1 MGKGEFH
8 LRPDPCNNADHDH
21 EPTLVILNSHVAG
34 IVTVLF
40 PGPAIADR
48 VKPGHLKQLLD
59 VKVAMKNGVVQG
71 QIKGLVFGEH
81 LLDLQIEVLPLIGAV
96 KVVYNQKAS
105 TQQVFPEAV
114 RLCLGEVEV
123 TDLNGVEKGMFE

>member
-1 MGKGEFH
+1 MEWSRG
-8 LRPDPCNNADHDH
+8 R
-21 EPTLVILNSHVAG
+21 S
-34 IVTVLF
+34 
-40 PGPAIADR
+40 
-48 VKPGHLKQLLD
+48 
-59 VKVAMKNGVVQG
+59 QG
-71 QIKGLVFGEH
+71 SYSGNTF
-81 LLDLQIEVLPLIGAV
+81 LDLQIEVLPLIGAV